1 MTTSKASEVTQA
13 VLKVV
18 NDNSRTMGIRVVY
31 YGDQDVITEA
41 PAVCVIPAVKRKMWA
56 NSGLMVES
64 NFELSLLVYSTSITK
79 TIGEIQAECDKLTE
93 DLEDLLDIVS
103 SPAQN
108 GGTQLGGLITQGICT
123 GIEYGYKRF
132 NDKLVR
138 MNRIIWSASS
148 GRTPIASGV

>member
-1 MTTSKASEVTQA
+1 MTTSKASIVTQA
-13 VLKVV
+13 VLKTVR
-18 NDNSRTMGIRVVY
+18 DSARTFGIKAVY
-31 YGDQDVITEA
+31 YGDQDIITEA
-41 PAVCVIPAVKRKMWA
+41 PAVCVIPATKRKTWV
-56 NSGLMVES
+56 NTGQMVETS
-64 NFELSLLVYSTSITK
+64 FELSLLVYSTSITK
-79 TIGEIQAECDKLTE
+79 SIDDIQADCDALTE
-93 DLEDLLDIVS
+93 SLEDLLDVVS